1 MDREFWRGVLEAEG
15 KFPENL
21 LGGQNPDGQALEQLT
36 DELLGFLCSSDPELR
51 DEFGFSILGNW
62 IYVRHLYSPDR
73 LRKLISSL
81 TASLQVGL
89 GETQTPTVFGR
100 SFSVLI
106 LSVITDYD
114 LEHSFLTSEEL
125 SELLKDI
132 LNYFHHEQDWRG
144 FVTGQGW
151 AHSVA
156 HTADVLANLAKN
168 PNLDAANLERILYAI
183 ATKLTTVGSPV
194 LAHHE
199 SSRLAV
205 AAHNIIARGLLA
217 PKTLHAWLDNMPDT
231 LHPRSQSDLERGEVA
246 ARANCEAFL
255 SSLYLLLLK
264 LKMPISSRVRSHI
277 ARVLEQFG
285 FVIG

>member
-15 KFPENL
+15 TF
-21 LGGQNPDGQALEQLT
+21 PDGHDLETLT
-36 DELLGFLCSSDPELR
+36 NELLGFLASSDPELR

-62 IYVRHLYSPDR
+62 IYVRHLYTPDR
-73 LRKLISSL
+73 LRKMIS
-81 TASLQVGL
+81 GL
-89 GETQTPTVFGR
+89 KAGLHIGLAETGTPTVFGR
-100 SFSVLI
+100 SFSALI

-114 LEHSFLTSEEL
+114 LEHSFLNREEV
-125 SELLKDI
+125 SELLKDT
-132 LNYFHHEQDWRG
+132 LNYFHLEQDWRG
-144 FVTGQGW
+144 FVAENGW

-156 HTADVLANLAKN
+156 HTADLLANLAKN
-168 PNLDAANLERILYAI
+168 PHLEAADLEQILNAI
-183 ATKLTTVGSPV
+183 AAKLTTQDSPV

-199 SSRLAV
+199 ASRLAV
-205 AAHNIIARGLLA
+205 AANNVIARGLLK
-217 PKTLHAWLDNMPDT
+217 PSLLHAWLDGMPDT
-231 LHPRSQSDLERGEVA
+231 LYPRSQSDLERGDVA

-285 FVIG
+285 FVIV

>member
-15 KFPENL
+15 AFPENL
-21 LGGQNPDGQALEQLT
+21 AAGHDLEQLT
-36 DELLGFLCSSDPELR
+36 DELLGFLSSSDSELR

-62 IYVRHLYSPDR
+62 IYVRHLYGPQR
-73 LRKLISSL
+73 LRSMISSL
-81 TASLQVGL
+81 TTSLQVGL
-89 GETQTPTVFGR
+89 GESETPTVFGR
-100 SFSVLI
+100 SFSALI

-114 LEHSFLTSEEL
+114 LEHSFLSAAEL
-125 SELLKDI
+125 SELLKST
-132 LNYFHHEQDWRG
+132 LGYFHLEQDWRG
-144 FVTGQGW
+144 FVPGQGW

-156 HTADVLANLAKN
+156 HTADVLSNLAKN
-168 PNLDAANLERILYAI
+168 PNLDAANLERILNAI
-183 ATKLTTVGSPV
+183 AAKLTTPDSPV

-199 SSRLAV
+199 ASRLAV
-205 AAHNIIARGLLA
+205 AAHNVIARGLLA
-217 PKTLHAWLDNMPDT
+217 PKMLHAWLDGMPDT
-231 LHPRSQSDLERGEVA
+231 LYPRSQADLERGDVA

-277 ARVLEQFG
+277 TRVLEHFG

>member
-15 KFPENL
+15 EL
-21 LGGQNPDGQALEQLT
+21 PDGHDLEQLT
-36 DELLGFLCSSDPELR
+36 NELLGFLSSSDAELR

-62 IYVRHLYSPDR
+62 IYVRHLYTPER
-73 LRKLISSL
+73 LRRMISSL
-81 TASLQVGL
+81 KANLTVGL
-89 GETQTPTVFGR
+89 GETGTDTVFGR
-100 SFSVLI
+100 SFNALI
-106 LSVITDYD
+106 LSVIADYD

-125 SELLKDI
+125 SELLKNT
-132 LNYFHHEQDWRG
+132 LEYFHLEQDWRG
-144 FVTGQGW
+144 FVNGRGW

-156 HTADVLANLAKN
+156 HTADVLANLARN
-168 PNLDAANLERILYAI
+168 PNVDAAGLEQILHAI
-183 ATKLTTVGSPV
+183 AAKLTTQDSPV

-199 SSRLAV
+199 ASRLAV
-205 AAHNIIARGLLA
+205 AADNVIARGLLK
-217 PKTLHAWLDNMPDT
+217 PSLLHAWLDGMPDT
-231 LHPRSQSDLERGEVA
+231 LHPRSQSDLERGDVA

-285 FVIG
+285 FVIV

>member
-1 MDREFWRGVLEAEG
+1 MDREFWRNVLEKEG
-15 KFPENL
+15 EFPAGHDLEL
-21 LGGQNPDGQALEQLT
+21 LTN
-36 DELLGFLCSSDPELR
+36 ELLGHLSSSDPELR

-73 LRKLISSL
+73 LRQMTSSL
-81 TASLQVGL
+81 KANLHIGL
-89 GETQTPTVFGR
+89 SESGTSSVFGR

-106 LSVITDYD
+106 LSVIADYD
-114 LEHSFLTSEEL
+114 LEHAFLSAEEL
-125 SELLKDI
+125 SDLLQAT
-132 LNYFHHEQDWRG
+132 LEYFHLEQDWRG
-144 FVTGQGW
+144 YVIGQGW

-156 HTADVLANLAKN
+156 HTADLLANLAKS
-168 PNLDAANLERILYAI
+168 PNVDAAGLERILNAI
-183 ATKLTTVGSPV
+183 AVKLTTVDSPL

-199 SSRLAV
+199 ASRLAV
-205 AAHNIIARGLLA
+205 AAHNVIARGVLA
-217 PKTLHAWLDNMPDT
+217 PKTLHAWLDGMPDT
-231 LHPRSQSDLERGEVA
+231 LYPRSQSDLERGDVA

-255 SSLYLLLLK
+255 SSLYLQLLK

>member
-1 MDREFWRGVLEAEG
+1 MDRKFWRGVLEAEG
-15 KFPENL
+15 VF
-21 LGGQNPDGQALEQLT
+21 PDGHDLEKLT
-36 DELLGFLCSSDPELR
+36 DELLGFLSSSDPELR

-73 LRKLISSL
+73 LRGMISSL
-81 TASLQVGL
+81 NAGLHVGL
-89 GETQTPTVFGR
+89 GESETDTVFGR
-100 SFSVLI
+100 SFSALI

-125 SELLKDI
+125 SELLKET
-132 LNYFHHEQDWRG
+132 LQYFHLEQDWRG
-144 FVTGQGW
+144 FVIGHGW

-156 HTADVLANLAKN
+156 HTADLLANLAKN
-168 PNLDAANLERILYAI
+168 PSVDAAGLERILHAI
-183 ATKLTTVGSPV
+183 AAKLTTKDSPV

-199 SSRLAV
+199 GSRLAV
-205 AAHNIIARGLLA
+205 AAHNIIARGILKPSL
-217 PKTLHAWLDNMPDT
+217 LHAWLDGMPDT
-231 LHPRSQSDLERGEVA
+231 LHPRSQLDLERGDVA

>member
-15 KFPENL
+15 TFPA
-21 LGGQNPDGQALEQLT
+21 GHDLEQLT
-36 DELLGFLCSSDPELR
+36 NELLGFLSSSDSELR

-73 LRKLISSL
+73 LRSLISGL
-81 TASLQVGL
+81 KTGLLVGL
-89 GETQTPTVFGR
+89 GETETESVFGR
-100 SFSVLI
+100 SFSALI

-114 LEHSFLTSEEL
+114 LEHSFLNSDEL
-125 SELLKDI
+125 SELLQDT
-132 LNYFHHEQDWRG
+132 LRYFHLEQDWRG
-144 FVTGQGW
+144 FVIGQGW

-156 HTADVLANLAKN
+156 HTADLLSNLAKN
-168 PNLDAANLERILYAI
+168 PKLESDGLERILNAI
-183 ATKLTTVGSPV
+183 AAKLTTMDSPV

-199 SSRLAV
+199 ASRLAV
-205 AAHNIIARGLLA
+205 AAHHVIARGLLA
-217 PKTLHAWLDNMPDT
+217 PKMLHAWLDGMPDT
-231 LHPRSQSDLERGEVA
+231 LYPRSQADLERGDVA

>member
-15 KFPENL
+15 SI
-21 LGGQNPDGQALEQLT
+21 PDGHDQEQLT
-36 DELLGFLCSSDPELR
+36 NELLGYLSSSDAELR

-62 IYVRHLYSPDR
+62 IYVRHVYSPER
-73 LRKLISSL
+73 LRQMISSL
-81 TASLQVGL
+81 KANLHVGL
-89 GETQTPTVFGR
+89 GESETSSVFGR
-100 SFSVLI
+100 SFSALI

-114 LEHSFLTSEEL
+114 LEHSFLTAAEL
-125 SELLKDI
+125 SDLLKDS
-132 LNYFHHEQDWRG
+132 LQYFRLEQDWRG
-144 FVTGQGW
+144 YVNGQGW

-156 HTADVLANLAKN
+156 HTADLLANLAKN
-168 PNLDAANLERILYAI
+168 PHVDGTGLEQILHAV
-183 ATKLTTVGSPV
+183 ATKLTTADSPV

-199 SSRLAV
+199 GSRLAV
-205 AAHNIIARGLLA
+205 TAQNVIARGVLA
-217 PKTLHAWLDNMPDT
+217 PKMLHAWLDSMPDT
-231 LHPRSQSDLERGEVA
+231 LYPRSQADLERGDVA

-255 SSLYLLLLK
+255 SSLYLQLLK

>member
-15 KFPENL
+15 AFPDNSN
-21 LGGQNPDGQALEQLT
+21 GGHDLEQLT
-36 DELLGFLCSSDPELR
+36 NQLLGYLASSDPELR

-62 IYVRHLYSPDR
+62 IYVQHLYSPDR
-73 LRKLISSL
+73 LREMISSL
-81 TASLQVGL
+81 NAGLQVGL
-89 GETQTPTVFGR
+89 GETGTDAVFGR
-100 SFSVLI
+100 SFSALI

-114 LEHSFLTSEEL
+114 LEHSFLSGEEL
-125 SELLKDI
+125 SELLKDS
-132 LNYFHHEQDWRG
+132 LKYFHLEQDWRG
-144 FVTGQGW
+144 FVAGQGW

-156 HTADVLANLAKN
+156 HTADVLANLARN
-168 PNLDAANLERILYAI
+168 PQIDAASLERILNAI
-183 ATKLTTVGSPV
+183 AAKLTTQNSPV

-199 SSRLAV
+199 ASRLAV
-205 AAHNIIARGLLA
+205 AANNVIARGLLA
-217 PKTLHAWLDNMPDT
+217 PKMLHAWLDGMPDT
-231 LHPRSQSDLERGEVA
+231 LYPRSQADLERGDVA

>member
-15 KFPENL
+15 AF
-21 LGGQNPDGQALEQLT
+21 PDGYDLEKLT
-36 DELLGFLCSSDPELR
+36 DELLGFLASSDPELR

-73 LRKLISSL
+73 LRGMISSL
-81 TASLQVGL
+81 KVGLQVGL
-89 GETQTPTVFGR
+89 GETGTPTVFGR
-100 SFSVLI
+100 SFSALI

-114 LEHSFLTSEEL
+114 LEHSFLTAAEL
-125 SELLKDI
+125 SELLKDT
-132 LNYFHHEQDWRG
+132 LQYFHLEQDWRG
-144 FVTGQGW
+144 YVIGHGW

-156 HTADVLANLAKN
+156 HTADVLSNLAMN
-168 PNLDAANLERILYAI
+168 PNVDAAGLERILNAI
-183 ATKLTTVGSPV
+183 AAKLTTMDSPV

-199 SSRLAV
+199 ASRLAV
-205 AAHNIIARGLLA
+205 AAHNVIARGLLA
-217 PKTLHAWLDNMPDT
+217 PKLLHAWLDGMPDT
-231 LHPRSQSDLERGEVA
+231 LHPRSQSDLERGDVS

>member
-1 MDREFWRGVLEAEG
+1 MDRKFWRSVLEAEG
-15 KFPENL
+15 AFPA
-21 LGGQNPDGQALEQLT
+21 GHDLEALT
-36 DELLGFLCSSDPELR
+36 DELLGFLSSSDPELR

-73 LRKLISSL
+73 LRGMISSL
-81 TASLQVGL
+81 TAGLQVGL
-89 GETQTPTVFGR
+89 GESGTPTVFGR

-114 LEHSFLTSEEL
+114 LEHSFLSSEEL
-125 SELLKDI
+125 SDLLKDS
-132 LNYFHHEQDWRG
+132 LAYFHLEQDWRG

-156 HTADVLANLAKN
+156 HTADVLSNLAKN
-168 PNLDAANLERILYAI
+168 PNVDAASLERILNAI
-183 ATKLTTVGSPV
+183 ATKLTTMDSPV

-199 SSRLAV
+199 ASRLAV
-205 AAHNIIARGLLA
+205 AANNVIARGLLK
-217 PKTLHAWLDNMPDT
+217 PSLLHAWLDGMPDT
-231 LHPRSQSDLERGEVA
+231 LHPRSQSDLERGDVA

>member
-21 LGGQNPDGQALEQLT
+21 PEGHDLEQLT
-36 DELLGFLCSSDPELR
+36 DELLGFLSSSDPELR

-62 IYVRHLYSPDR
+62 IYVRHLYSPER
-73 LRKLISSL
+73 LRKMILSL
-81 TASLQVGL
+81 KANLHVGL
-89 GETQTPTVFGR
+89 GEAGTSTVFGR

-114 LEHSFLTSEEL
+114 LEYSFLSGEEL
-125 SELLKDI
+125 SELLKDT
-132 LNYFHHEQDWRG
+132 LQYFHLEQDWRG
-144 FVTGQGW
+144 FVLNQRW

-168 PNLDAANLERILYAI
+168 PNIDAVGLERILKAI
-183 ATKLTTVGSPV
+183 AAKLTTQNSPV

-199 SSRLAV
+199 ASRLAV
-205 AAHNIIARGLLA
+205 AAYEVIARGLLA
-217 PKTLHAWLDNMPDT
+217 PKMFHAWLDGMPDT
-231 LHPRSQSDLERGEVA
+231 LHPRSQSDLERGDVA

>member
-15 KFPENL
+15 TFPA
-21 LGGQNPDGQALEQLT
+21 GHDLEQLT
-36 DELLGFLCSSDPELR
+36 NELLGFLSSSDSELR
-51 DEFGFSILGNW
+51 DEFGFSILANW

-73 LRKLISSL
+73 LRSLISGL
-81 TASLQVGL
+81 KTGLLVGL
-89 GETQTPTVFGR
+89 GETETESVFGR
-100 SFSVLI
+100 SFSALI

-114 LEHSFLTSEEL
+114 LEHSFLNSDEL
-125 SELLKDI
+125 SELLQDT
-132 LNYFHHEQDWRG
+132 LRYFHLEQDWRG
-144 FVTGQGW
+144 FVIGQGW

-156 HTADVLANLAKN
+156 HTADLLSNLAKN
-168 PNLDAANLERILYAI
+168 PKLESDGLERILNAI
-183 ATKLTTVGSPV
+183 AAKLTTMDSPV

-199 SSRLAV
+199 ASRLAV
-205 AAHNIIARGLLA
+205 AAHHVIARGLLA
-217 PKTLHAWLDNMPDT
+217 PKMLHAWLDGMPDT
-231 LHPRSQSDLERGEVA
+231 LYPRSQADLERGDVA

>member
-15 KFPENL
+15 NF
-21 LGGQNPDGQALEQLT
+21 PDGHDLEKLT
-36 DELLGFLCSSDPELR
+36 DELLGYLSSSDPELR

-73 LRKLISSL
+73 LRSMISSL
-81 TASLQVGL
+81 KAGLQIGL
-89 GETQTPTVFGR
+89 GENGTETVFGR
-100 SFSVLI
+100 SFSALI

-114 LEHSFLTSEEL
+114 LEHSFLTREEL
-125 SELLKDI
+125 SALLQST
-132 LNYFHHEQDWRG
+132 LEYFHLEQDWRG
-144 FVTGQGW
+144 FVSGQGW

-156 HTADVLANLAKN
+156 HTADVLANLARN
-168 PNLDAANLERILYAI
+168 PHIDAADLERILNTI
-183 ATKLTTVGSPV
+183 ATKLTTQDSPV

-199 SSRLAV
+199 ASRLAV
-205 AAHNIIARGLLA
+205 AANNVIARGLLA
-217 PKTLHAWLDNMPDT
+217 PKMLHAWLDSMPDT
-231 LHPRSQSDLERGEVA
+231 LHPRSQSDLERGDVA

-285 FVIG
+285 FVIV

>member
-15 KFPENL
+15 AFPENL
-21 LGGQNPDGQALEQLT
+21 ADGHDLEKLT
-36 DELLGFLCSSDPELR
+36 DELLGFLASSDPELR

-62 IYVRHLYSPDR
+62 IYVRHLYGPDR
-73 LRKLISSL
+73 LRKMISSL
-81 TASLQVGL
+81 RAGLRVGL

-100 SFSVLI
+100 SFSALI

-114 LEHSFLTSEEL
+114 LEHSFLSREEL
-125 SELLKDI
+125 SELLKDT
-132 LNYFHHEQDWRG
+132 LNYFHLEQDWRG
-144 FVTGQGW
+144 FVIGHGW

-156 HTADVLANLAKN
+156 HTADVLANLARN
-168 PNLDAANLERILYAI
+168 PNLDAASLERILNAI
-183 ATKLTTVGSPV
+183 ATKLTTVDSPV

-199 SSRLAV
+199 ASRLAV
-205 AAHNIIARGLLA
+205 AAHNVIARGLLA
-217 PKTLHAWLDNMPDT
+217 PKMLHAWLDGMPDA
-231 LHPRSQSDLERGEVA
+231 LHPRSQADLERGDVA

>member
-1 MDREFWRGVLEAEG
+1 MDREFWRGVLETEG
-15 KFPENL
+15 AFPA
-21 LGGQNPDGQALEQLT
+21 GHDLEKLT
-36 DELLGFLCSSDPELR
+36 NELLSFLASSDPELR

-73 LRKLISSL
+73 LRGMISSL
-81 TASLQVGL
+81 KAGLQVGL
-89 GETQTPTVFGR
+89 GENGAPTVFGR
-100 SFSVLI
+100 SFSALI

-114 LEHSFLTSEEL
+114 LEHSFLSGEEL
-125 SELLKDI
+125 SDLLKST
-132 LNYFHHEQDWRG
+132 LGYFHLEQDWRG
-144 FVTGQGW
+144 FVINHGW

-156 HTADVLANLAKN
+156 HTADVLSNLAKN
-168 PNLDAANLERILYAI
+168 PNVSAASLEQILNAI
-183 ATKLTTVGSPV
+183 AAKLTSKDSPV

-199 SSRLAV
+199 ASRLAV
-205 AAHNIIARGLLA
+205 AASNVIARGLLA
-217 PKTLHAWLDNMPDT
+217 PKMLHAWLDGMPDT
-231 LHPRSQSDLERGEVA
+231 LHPRSQADLERGDVA

>member
-15 KFPENL
+15 TFPA
-21 LGGQNPDGQALEQLT
+21 GHDLEQLT
-36 DELLGFLCSSDPELR
+36 NELLGFLSSSDPELR

-73 LRKLISSL
+73 LRSLISGL
-81 TASLQVGL
+81 KTGLLVGL
-89 GETQTPTVFGR
+89 GETETESVFGR
-100 SFSVLI
+100 SFSALI

-114 LEHSFLTSEEL
+114 LEHSFLNSDEL
-125 SELLKDI
+125 SELLQDT
-132 LNYFHHEQDWRG
+132 LRYFHLEQDWRG
-144 FVTGQGW
+144 FVIGQGW

-156 HTADVLANLAKN
+156 HTADLLSNLAKN
-168 PNLDAANLERILYAI
+168 PKLESDGLERILNAI
-183 ATKLTTVGSPV
+183 AAKLTTMDSPV

-199 SSRLAV
+199 ASRLAV
-205 AAHNIIARGLLA
+205 AAHHVIARGLLA
-217 PKTLHAWLDNMPDT
+217 PKMLHAWLDGMPDT
-231 LHPRSQSDLERGEVA
+231 LYPRSQADLERGDVA

>member
-15 KFPENL
+15 KLPENL
-21 LGGQNPDGQALEQLT
+21 AAGHDLEQLT
-36 DELLGFLCSSDPELR
+36 NELLGFLASNDPELR

-62 IYVRHLYSPDR
+62 IYVRHLYTPDR
-73 LRKLISSL
+73 LRQMILSL
-81 TASLQVGL
+81 RAGLRVGL
-89 GETQTPTVFGR
+89 GESETATVFGR
-100 SFSVLI
+100 SFSALI
-106 LSVITDYD
+106 LSVISDYD
-114 LEHSFLTSEEL
+114 LEHSFLRTGEL
-125 SELLKDI
+125 SELLEDT
-132 LNYFHHEQDWRG
+132 LAYFHLEQDWRG
-144 FVTGQGW
+144 FVIGHGW

-168 PNLDAANLERILYAI
+168 PNLDAANLERVLKAI
-183 ATKLTTVGSPV
+183 AAKLTTQNSPI

-199 SSRLAV
+199 ASRLAV
-205 AAHNIIARGLLA
+205 AAHDVIARGLLA
-217 PKTLHAWLDNMPDT
+217 PKMLHAWLDGMPDT
-231 LHPRSQSDLERGEVA
+231 LHPRSQSDLERGDVA

>member
-15 KFPENL
+15 ALPDKL
-21 LGGQNPDGQALEQLT
+21 ADGQNLEALT
-36 DELLGFLCSSDPELR
+36 NELLGYLASSDAELR

-62 IYVRHLYSPDR
+62 IYVRHLYSPDH
-73 LRKLISSL
+73 LRSMILGL
-81 TASLQVGL
+81 TANLQIGL
-89 GETQTPTVFGR
+89 GETGTDTVFGR
-100 SFSVLI
+100 SFNALI

-114 LEHSFLTSEEL
+114 LEHSFLTPEEL
-125 SELLKDI
+125 SELLKQT
-132 LNYFHHEQDWRG
+132 LEYFRLEQDWRG

-156 HTADVLANLAKN
+156 HTADVLANLARN
-168 PNLDAANLERILYAI
+168 PHVDAADLERILNAI
-183 ATKLTTVGSPV
+183 ATKLTTQDSPV

-199 SSRLAV
+199 ASRLAV
-205 AAHNIIARGLLA
+205 AANNVIARGLLA
-217 PKTLHAWLDNMPDT
+217 PKMLHAWLDGMPDT
-231 LHPRSQSDLERGEVA
+231 LHPRSQTDLERGDVA

-264 LKMPISSRVRSHI
+264 LKMPISSRIRSHI

-285 FVIG
+285 FVIV

>member
-15 KFPENL
+15 AFPA
-21 LGGQNPDGQALEQLT
+21 GHDLEQLT
-36 DELLGFLCSSDPELR
+36 DELLGFLSSGDPELR

-73 LRKLISSL
+73 LRSMISNL
-81 TASLQVGL
+81 KAGLHVGL
-89 GETQTPTVFGR
+89 GESGTETVFGR
-100 SFSVLI
+100 SFSALI
-106 LSVITDYD
+106 LSVIADYD
-114 LEHSFLTSEEL
+114 LDHSFLNGEEL
-125 SELLKDI
+125 FELLQDG
-132 LNYFHHEQDWRG
+132 LHYFHLEQDWRG
-144 FVTGQGW
+144 FVINQGW

-156 HTADVLANLAKN
+156 HTADLLSNLARN
-168 PNLDAANLERILYAI
+168 PKLDADGLERILNAV
-183 ATKLTTVGSPV
+183 AVKLTTPDSPI

-199 SSRLAV
+199 ASRLAV
-205 AAHNIIARGLLA
+205 AANNVISRGLLA
-217 PKTLHAWLDNMPDT
+217 PKMLHAWLDGMPDT
-231 LHPRSQSDLERGEVA
+231 LHPRSQSDLECGDVA

>member
-15 KFPENL
+15 AF
-21 LGGQNPDGQALEQLT
+21 PDGHDLEKLT
-36 DELLGFLCSSDPELR
+36 DELLGYLASSDPELR

-73 LRKLISSL
+73 LRSMISSL
-81 TASLQVGL
+81 QVNLRVGL
-89 GETQTPTVFGR
+89 GETETPTVFGR
-100 SFSVLI
+100 SFSALI

-125 SELLKDI
+125 SALLQST
-132 LNYFHHEQDWRG
+132 LVYFHLEQDWRG

-168 PNLDAANLERILYAI
+168 PNVHAAGLEQMLHAI
-183 ATKLTTVGSPV
+183 AGKLTTIDSPV

-199 SSRLAV
+199 ASRLAV
-205 AAHNIIARGLLA
+205 AAHNVIARGVLKPSL
-217 PKTLHAWLDNMPDT
+217 LHAWLDGMPDT
-231 LHPRSQSDLERGEVA
+231 LYPRSQADLERGDVA

-285 FVIG
+285 FVIV

>member
-1 MDREFWRGVLEAEG
+1 M
-15 KFPENL
+15 
-21 LGGQNPDGQALEQLT
+21 
-36 DELLGFLCSSDPELR
+36 
-51 DEFGFSILGNW
+51 
-62 IYVRHLYSPDR
+62 
-73 LRKLISSL
+73 ISSL
-81 TASLQVGL
+81 KAGLLVEL
-89 GETQTPTVFGR
+89 GESGTPSVFAR
-100 SFSVLI
+100 SFSALI

-114 LEHSFLTSEEL
+114 LEHPFLSGDEL
-125 SELLKDI
+125 SDLLKDT
-132 LNYFHHEQDWRG
+132 LHYFHLERDWRG

-168 PNLDAANLERILYAI
+168 PNVDAANLERILNAI
-183 ATKLTTVGSPV
+183 AAKLTTLDSPV

-199 SSRLAV
+199 ASRLAV
-205 AAHNIIARGLLA
+205 AAHNVIARGVLA
-217 PKTLHAWLDNMPDT
+217 PKMFHAWLDGMPDT
-231 LHPRSQSDLERGEVA
+231 LYPRSQADLERGDVA

>member
-15 KFPENL
+15 AF
-21 LGGQNPDGQALEQLT
+21 PDGHDLEKLT
-36 DELLGFLCSSDPELR
+36 DELLGFLSSSDPELR
-51 DEFGFSILGNW
+51 DEFGFSILANW

-73 LRKLISSL
+73 LRKMISSL
-81 TASLQVGL
+81 KTGLHIGL
-89 GETQTPTVFGR
+89 GETGTDTVFGR
-100 SFSVLI
+100 SFSALI

-114 LEHSFLTSEEL
+114 LEHSFLSGEEL
-125 SELLKDI
+125 SDLITDSLA
-132 LNYFHHEQDWRG
+132 YFHLEQDWRG
-144 FVTGQGW
+144 FVIGHGW

-156 HTADVLANLAKN
+156 HTADVLANLARN
-168 PNLDAANLERILYAI
+168 PNVDAASLEQILQAI
-183 ATKLTTVGSPV
+183 AAKLTTADSPV

-199 SSRLAV
+199 ASRLAL
-205 AAHNIIARGLLA
+205 AAHNVIARGVL
-217 PKTLHAWLDNMPDT
+217 PPRTFHTWLDGMPDT
-231 LHPRSQSDLERGEVA
+231 LNPRSQSDLERGDVA

-264 LKMPISSRVRSHI
+264 LKMPISSRVRSHT

>member
-15 KFPENL
+15 ALPENVA
-21 LGGQNPDGQALEQLT
+21 DGHDLEALT
-36 DELLGFLCSSDPELR
+36 NELLGYLASSDPELR

-62 IYVRHLYSPDR
+62 IYVRHLYGPDR
-73 LRKLISSL
+73 LRSMISSL
-81 TASLQVGL
+81 NANLRVGL
-89 GETQTPTVFGR
+89 GETGTDAVFGR
-100 SFSVLI
+100 SFSALI

-114 LEHSFLTSEEL
+114 LEHSFLSATEL
-125 SELLKDI
+125 SELLKST
-132 LNYFHHEQDWRG
+132 LEYFHLEQDWRG
-144 FVTGQGW
+144 FVAGQGW

-168 PNLDAANLERILYAI
+168 PNVHAAGLEQILHAI
-183 ATKLTTVGSPV
+183 AGKLTTVDSPV

-199 SSRLAV
+199 ASRLAV
-205 AAHNIIARGLLA
+205 AAHSVIARGLLA
-217 PKTLHAWLDNMPDT
+217 PKMLHAWLDGMPDT
-231 LHPRSQSDLERGEVA
+231 LHPRSQSDLERGDVA

-285 FVIG
+285 FVIV

>member
-1 MDREFWRGVLEAEG
+1 MDQEFWRSVLEAEG
-15 KFPENL
+15 AL
-21 LGGQNPDGQALEQLT
+21 PDGHDLEALT
-36 DELLGFLCSSDPELR
+36 DELLGFLSSSDPELR

-73 LRKLISSL
+73 LRGMISSL
-81 TASLQVGL
+81 TAGLQVGL
-89 GETQTPTVFGR
+89 GESGTESVFGR
-100 SFSVLI
+100 SFSALI

-114 LEHSFLTSEEL
+114 LEHSFLNGEEL
-125 SELLKDI
+125 SDLLKGS
-132 LNYFHHEQDWRG
+132 LAYFHLEQDWRG

-156 HTADVLANLAKN
+156 HTADVLSNLAKN
-168 PNLDAANLERILYAI
+168 PNVDAASLERILNAI
-183 ATKLTTVGSPV
+183 ATKLTTMDSPV

-199 SSRLAV
+199 ASRLAV
-205 AAHNIIARGLLA
+205 AANNVIARGLLK
-217 PKTLHAWLDNMPDT
+217 PSLLHAWLDGMPDT
-231 LHPRSQSDLERGEVA
+231 LHPRSQSDLERGDVA

>member
-15 KFPENL
+15 ALPENVA
-21 LGGQNPDGQALEQLT
+21 DGHDLEQLT
-36 DELLGFLCSSDPELR
+36 DELLGYLASSDPELR

-73 LRKLISSL
+73 LRSMISSL
-81 TASLQVGL
+81 NAGLQVAL
-89 GETQTPTVFGR
+89 GETGTDAVFGR
-100 SFSVLI
+100 SFSALI

-114 LEHSFLTSEEL
+114 LEHSFLSGEEL
-125 SELLKDI
+125 SELLNST
-132 LNYFHHEQDWRG
+132 LHYFHLEQDWRG
-144 FVTGQGW
+144 FVNGRGW

-168 PNLDAANLERILYAI
+168 PNVDAAGLERILNAI
-183 ATKLTTVGSPV
+183 AAKLTTQDSPV

-199 SSRLAV
+199 ASRLAV
-205 AAHNIIARGLLA
+205 AANNVIARGVLA
-217 PKTLHAWLDNMPDT
+217 PKMLHAWLDGMPDT
-231 LHPRSQSDLERGEVA
+231 LHPRSQSDLERGDVA

-285 FVIG
+285 FVIV